1 MCNRLHIE
9 EVDIVILVVTKLY
22 EIFICITLWLRL
34 IIYTIFKEINCIN
47 HIKTDHNESSLERVR
62 RETL

>member
-1 MCNRLHIE
+1 MVKI
-9 EVDIVILVVTKLY
+9 DDLY
-22 EIFICITLWLRL
+22 N
-34 IIYTIFKEINCIN
+34 FKEINCIN

>member
-22 EIFICITLWLRL
+22 EIFICITFMVKIDNL
-34 IIYTIFKEINCIN
+34 YNFKEINCIN
-47 HIKTDHNESSLERVR
+47 HIKTDHNEK
-62 RETL
+62 